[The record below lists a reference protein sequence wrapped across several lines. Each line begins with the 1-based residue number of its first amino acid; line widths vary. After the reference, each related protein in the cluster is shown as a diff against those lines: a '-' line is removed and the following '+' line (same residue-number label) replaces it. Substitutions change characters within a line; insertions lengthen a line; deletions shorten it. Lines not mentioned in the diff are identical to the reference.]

1 MNLLVIFMLNIIFV
15 EGSKLVTTQPTT
27 EFQQSNMKRK
37 LDIVDKAELAARTT
51 VKEWIRQTLR
61 ESFLQAL
68 RQAWNIRNQA
78 STTNE
83 NKTQIA
89 LSLSGVYA
97 CFSFVEKVSRAWQSK
112 LREEKHERVARWIEE
127 VFREGQSSLWEA
139 PLGKDDEESD
149 LEYSETAMDN
159 KHASLS
165 SQQETQSLSDCSSE
179 DDGDRKDNDNE
190 TVGVDAGDETSQDD
204 SASDH
209 DHRNVYCKLRSLG
222 RRKTLDSP
230 VLSVPDALKELKDF
244 AQNHSTYWPLSDN
257 IIDQACSDLSRR
269 MLARDKHGSTVSS
282 NASAR
287 KSVRF
292 KVLPKSVWE
301 TKQQQER
308 NDIESTQI
316 VEQNAVQTASSM
328 QPQFDQESGL
338 ESVLASIKNRKS
350 NTQSI
355 STYQKVQKK
364 TRSSAEQEESR
375 PPFDPPL
382 DSDGKLVMDLS
393 LDDKKVVEDL
403 LIIDD
408 DSQDANGSQAGTAT
422 KPELPLA
429 LFGGL
434 KHVGQVN
441 HFLQNPSAKSIPFM
455 AKGTDRVTR
464 RKQKQS
470 LQERLDPNRL
480 QAGRAEEPVNQ
491 RSKILRTENWFED
504 QMKFMELDLGW
515 CLMEIQTEGRQKR
528 LCAFSSMEICL
539 DDNGSPG
546 IN

>member
-1 MNLLVIFMLNIIFV
+1 
-15 EGSKLVTTQPTT
+15 
-27 EFQQSNMKRK
+27 MKRK
-37 LDIVDKAELAARTT
+37 LDIVDKAELAARAT

-68 RQAWNIRNQA
+68 RQAWKA
-78 STTNE
+78 STINE
-83 NKTQIA
+83 NKTQIE

-97 CFSFVEKVSRAWQSK
+97 CFSFVERVSRAWQLK

-127 VFREGQSSLWEA
+127 VFREGQSNLWEA

-149 LEYSETAMDN
+149 LEYPETAMDN
-159 KHASLS
+159 NHASLS
-165 SQQETQSLSDCSSE
+165 SQQETQSPSDCSSE
-179 DDGDRKDNDNE
+179 DDGDRKDNDKE
-190 TVGVDAGDETSQDD
+190 TVGVDVDDETLEDD
-204 SASDH
+204 STSDH
-209 DHRNVYCKLRSLG
+209 DHRNAYCKLRSLG
-222 RRKTLDSP
+222 RRQTLDSP
-230 VLSVPDALKELKDF
+230 VLSVPDALKELKEF

-269 MLARDKHGSTVSS
+269 MLARDKHGSAVSS
-282 NASAR
+282 NTSAR

-316 VEQNAVQTASSM
+316 VEQNAVQTASST

-350 NTQSI
+350 STKSLA
-355 STYQKVQKK
+355 TYQNVQKK
-364 TRSSAEQEESR
+364 TRSSEQKEEPR

-393 LDDKKVVEDL
+393 LNDKKMVEDL

-408 DSQDANGSQAGTAT
+408 DSQDASGSQAGIAS
-422 KPELPLA
+422 KPEAPLA

-441 HFLQNPSAKSIPFM
+441 HFLQNPTAKSKPFM

-515 CLMEIQTEGRQKR
+515 CLMEIQTKGREKR

-539 DDNGSPG
+539 DDNGSPR